1 MNTTRRECL
10 RLGLAAGAAVLA
22 PMPTL
27 ATEARMPL
35 QIGLWGCHARGLA
48 LGVSALRCTSAVELR
63 VIADP
68 DPARAARAANWWR
81 HPAHRDT
88 LRKSVRLGDA
98 GVLSGPTAADTLA
111 ALPLD
116 ALLVAD
122 DGAAPPEA
130 LLHRNAC
137 VLAPTVSPALLS
149 CLRLARLRA
158 LAGGS
163 VVSVCTA
170 SRRTSH
176 ACSGATSREQTL
188 VAFFDAIRHG
198 RSGDVDGQVAA
209 LLAAGSTASG

>member
-10 RLGLAAGAAVLA
+10 RLGLTAGAAVLA
-22 PMPTL
+22 PLPTL
-27 ATEARMPL
+27 ATAARMPL
-35 QIGLWGCHARGLA
+35 QIGLWGCNARGLA
-48 LGVSALRCTSAVELR
+48 LGVTALRCTGAVELR

-88 LRKSVRLGDA
+88 LRKGVRLDEA
-98 GVLSGPTAADTLA
+98 AVLSGPAAADALA

-122 DGAAPPEA
+122 EGAVPPDA

-137 VLAPTVSPALLS
+137 VLAPTVSPALLT
-149 CLRLARLRA
+149 CLRQARLRA
-158 LAGGS
+158 LAGGR
-163 VVSVCTA
+163 VLSVCAASARTA
-170 SRRTSH
+170 RV
-176 ACSGATSREQTL
+176 CSGAALRAQTL